1 MKRQKPL
8 ITITEALLRYPT
20 AGFNP
25 DYLEGQEAAFQTCLD
40 FLEDVER
47 MGRTSLYTNSDTVV
61 KVIQASIGGFV
72 YEGTYILAAAVMGFT
87 RHQPRGEQFRAYF
100 NMSGPSLQK
109 RLAHYAKIKP
119 ETSRGFSSGDA
130 LPGPLMHAE
139 QQVQAPPAET
149 ASPLPSFPPSLPTPP
164 APVLTPVPRPSLYI
178 LRPRRS
184 AKVIEQARALFSDG
198 YTHADIARQTG
209 IPIHTIARWSS
220 RGKWKFR
227 KPTNAVAKFHIITA
241 DDVQQLATN
250 VETALQ
256 LGWKLH
262 GPVFAAKD
270 GRVCQPLTNE
280 GAAA

>member
-1 MKRQKPL
+1 MKPL
-8 ITITEALLRYPT
+8 VTITQALQRFPT
-20 AGFNP
+20 PGFDP
-25 DYLEGQEAAFQTCLD
+25 DMAEGQEAAFQVCLD
-40 FLEDVER
+40 FLEGVER

-61 KVIQASIGGFV
+61 KVIQSSIGSFV

-87 RHQPRGEQFRAYF
+87 RFQPRGEQFRAYF

-119 ETSRGFSSGDA
+119 PILQPRMDV
-130 LPGPLMHAE
+130 PGPRIVVE
-139 QQVQAPPAET
+139 QIPVQQAPPAET
-149 ASPLPSFPPSLPTPP
+149 ASPLPSFLPPLPTPP
-164 APVLTPVPRPSLYI
+164 APVLTPVPRPSLYS

-270 GRVCQPLTNE
+270 GRMCQPLTNE
-280 GAAA
+280 GLAA